1 MSQNRTKGATKVS
14 PVKKV
19 LEGKRFWRSKIF
31 IDGVGLVEGEVKESD
46 FDMFISKIP
55 SSVDVD
61 LDKWCITESE
71 QEAKD
76 IRYKERQ
83 RLAKA

>member
-1 MSQNRTKGATKVS
+1 MSQNKKGAAKATKE
-14 PVKKV
+14 KTV

-31 IDGVGLVEGEVKESD
+31 IDGIGEVEGEVKEAD
-46 FDMFISKIP
+46 FDMFLSKIP
-55 SSVDVD
+55 NGLDID
-61 LDKWCITESE
+61 LDKWCITEKE
-71 QEAKD
+71 QTEKD